1 MFNGIIFNKGV
12 IKKILKRPKGINI
25 FIKSNIKLSKKDIGI
40 SVACDG
46 VCLTLITIKN
56 KVMEFYLS
64 NETINRSK
72 FKFLKINEQIN
83 LELPLKY
90 GQKISGHICQGH
102 VDTVGKIKNIK
113 KIDKSYLFDFEI
125 SAKERKNI
133 IEKASICI
141 NGISLTISKVTKK
154 GFQIWIIPHTF
165 KLTNLSKLNQNDLVN
180 IEIDILSKYVKNFFY
195 EKNNYSSIEKIIKIA
210 QKGGMFIL
218 VDDEKRENEGDLVI
232 STSDTN
238 AKNINF
244 MAKYGRGLICLAL
257 DSLQA
262 KRLNLSLM
270 SPVNQSRN
278 KTAFTISIEAKKGI
292 TTGISA
298 KDRAR
303 TIKIASKKNAN
314 KKDIVSPG
322 HVFPIIAKDGGVLVR
337 AGHTEASV
345 DISKLAKKNNSA
357 VICEIMNEDGTMA
370 KGQELFDFAYKHNLK
385 IGKIEDLIAYRLKKE
400 KLIRLKKQSIIDV
413 KKQKYKIRIYENL
426 LDGSEH
432 FALIKGTIKRGIT
445 PRVRVIS
452 SNVVKNYLI
461 NQQLPNSF
469 NKTLNYFKKFNN
481 CVLIFIK
488 DSNLKSV
495 TQTLKDYK
503 NKDFYKKGKD
513 KLIRNYGIGAQ
524 IIKDLKIKNMTLIT
538 KSPKRVIGL
547 DGYGIKITKQEI
559 I

>member
-1 MFNGIIFNKGV
+1 M
-12 IKKILKRPKGINI
+12 R
-25 FIKSNIKLSKKDIGI
+25 KS
-40 SVACDG
+40 
-46 VCLTLITIKN
+46 
-56 KVMEFYLS
+56 
-64 NETINRSK
+64 
-72 FKFLKINEQIN
+72 
-83 LELPLKY
+83 
-90 GQKISGHICQGH
+90 
-102 VDTVGKIKNIK
+102 
-113 KIDKSYLFDFEI
+113 
-125 SAKERKNI
+125 
-133 IEKASICI
+133 
-141 NGISLTISKVTKK
+141 
-154 GFQIWIIPHTF
+154 
-165 KLTNLSKLNQNDLVN
+165 
-180 IEIDILSKYVKNFFY
+180 
-195 EKNNYSSIEKIIKIA
+195 NYSSIESVINTAK
-210 QKGGMFIL
+210 KGGMFIL

-303 TIKIASKKNAN
+303 TIRIASRKNVN

-345 DISKLAKKNNSA
+345 DISKIARKNNSA

-370 KGQELFDFAYKHNLK
+370 KGQNLLNFAKKHKLK
-385 IGKIEDLIAYRLKKE
+385 IGKIEDLISYRLKKE
-400 KLIRLKKQSIIDV
+400 KLIRLKKTSDIKV
-413 KKQKYKIRIYENL
+413 KNQKFRIKIYENL

-432 FALIKGTIKRGIT
+432 FALIKGTIKKSVI

-452 SNVVKNYLI
+452 SNVVQNYLI
-461 NQQLPNSF
+461 NQKLPNSF
-469 NKTLNYFKKFNN
+469 DKTLNYFKKYSN
-481 CVLIFIK
+481 CVLVFIK
-488 DSNLKSV
+488 DTNLKSV

-503 NKDFYKKGKD
+503 NKDKNQQGNNKQ
-513 KLIRNYGIGAQ
+513 IRNYGIGAQ
-524 IIKDLKIKNMTLIT
+524 IIKDLKIKKMILIT
-538 KSPKRVIGL
+538 KSPKKVIGL
-547 DGYGIKITKQEI
+547 EGYDIKITKQELI
-559 I
+559 